1 MLIPSCTDVAWV
13 STCGSRDVEGLVCT
27 ELVEAVYVS
36 VWVVVVR
43 EDSVYLPLTWVP
55 AALGILLLGQEN
67 CQISSAGE
75 SSVLG
80 YAVIAAVSVLMWS
93 ATCGEI

>member
-13 STCGSRDVEGLVCT
+13 STCGSSVVEGLVCT
-27 ELVEAVYVS
+27 ELMEAVYVS
-36 VWVVVVR
+36 VWVVLW
-43 EDSVYLPLTWVP
+43 EDSVYLPLIWVP
-55 AALGILLLGQEN
+55 AALGILLLGQDN

-93 ATCGEI
+93 ASCGEI

>member
-13 STCGSRDVEGLVCT
+13 STCGSSDVEGLVCT

-36 VWVVVVR
+36 VWVVVR

-55 AALGILLLGQEN
+55 AALGILLLGQDN

-80 YAVIAAVSVLMWS
+80 YAVIVAVSVLMWS
-93 ATCGEI
+93 ATCFES

>member
-13 STCGSRDVEGLVCT
+13 STCGSSVVEGLVCT
-27 ELVEAVYVS
+27 VLMEAVYVS
-36 VWVVVVR
+36 VWVVLW
-43 EDSVYLPLTWVP
+43 EDSVYLPLIWVP
-55 AALGILLLGQEN
+55 AALGILLLGQDN

-93 ATCGEI
+93 ASCGEI

>member
-13 STCGSRDVEGLVCT
+13 STCGSSVVEGLVCT

-36 VWVVVVR
+36 VWVVLR
-43 EDSVYLPLTWVP
+43 EDSVYLPLTWAP
-55 AALGILLLGQEN
+55 AALGILLLGQDN
-67 CQISSAGE
+67 RQISSAGE

-93 ATCGEI
+93 ASCDEV

>member
-1 MLIPSCTDVAWV
+1 MLIPSCTDEAWV
-13 STCGSRDVEGLVCT
+13 STCGSSVVEGLVCT

-36 VWVVVVR
+36 VWVVLW
-43 EDSVYLPLTWVP
+43 EDSVYLPLIWVP
-55 AALGILLLGQEN
+55 AALGILLLGQDN

-80 YAVIAAVSVLMWS
+80 YAVIAAVSIL
-93 ATCGEI
+93 I